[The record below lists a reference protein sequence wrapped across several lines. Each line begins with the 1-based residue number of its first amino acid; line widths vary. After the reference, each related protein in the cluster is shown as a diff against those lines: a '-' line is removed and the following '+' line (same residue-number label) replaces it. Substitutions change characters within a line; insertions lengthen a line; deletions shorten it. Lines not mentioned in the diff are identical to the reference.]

1 MTLRGTV
8 RELRIRTLA
17 LAFVAVGLLAWAGA
31 RLWQAFGSL
40 PGVPA
45 AAPYVLALIAVA
57 LLAGALSLRARLKAQ
72 RERQPGAKGVD
83 PLLATRA
90 VVFAQASA
98 LVAAPVAGL
107 YAGVG
112 VFLLEYL
119 EIPARRDQALT
130 AGFAALAG
138 VAGVAAALFLQ
149 HVCRLPEDDD
159 EGVRPGTAGS

>member
-1 MTLRGTV
+1 MTLRGIV
-8 RELRIRTLA
+8 RELRIRSLA

-45 AAPYVLALIAVA
+45 AAPFVLALIAVG
-57 LLAGALSLRARLKAQ
+57 LLAGALSLRVRLKAQ
-72 RERQPGAKGVD
+72 RERRPGAKGVD
-83 PLLATRA
+83 PLTATRA
-90 VVFAQASA
+90 VVLAQAAA

-119 EIPARRDQALT
+119 EIPVRRGQALT

-138 VAGVAAALFLQ
+138 IAVVAAGLYLQ
-149 HVCRLPEDDD
+149 RVCRLPED
-159 EGVRPGTAGS
+159 ETEA

>member
-1 MTLRGTV
+1 M

-17 LAFVAVGLLAWAGA
+17 LAFVAVGVLAWAGA

-45 AAPYVLALIAVA
+45 AAPYVLALIAVV
-57 LLAGALSLRARLKAQ
+57 LLGGALVLRARLKAQ
-72 RERQPGAKGVD
+72 RERRPDAKGVD

-90 VVFAQASA
+90 VVFAQSAA

-112 VFLLEYL
+112 AFLLEFL

-138 VAGVAAALFLQ
+138 IAVIAAGLYLQ
-149 HVCRLPEDDD
+149 HVCRLPED
-159 EGVRPGTAGS
+159 ENEA